1 MVICSE
7 PEGRGGGARDFDQDQ
22 SVARSPAPFCL
33 AKLRGGAMSKAEMIV
48 LAGIIGAFALF
59 VVGLAWVDFTTRRG

>member
-1 MVICSE
+1 L
-7 PEGRGGGARDFDQDQ
+7 DQAEDCAILIEIKTPRP
-22 SVARSPAPFCL
+22 VPRHPAL
-33 AKLRGGAMSKAEMIV
+33 AKLRKLRGRIMSKAEMIV